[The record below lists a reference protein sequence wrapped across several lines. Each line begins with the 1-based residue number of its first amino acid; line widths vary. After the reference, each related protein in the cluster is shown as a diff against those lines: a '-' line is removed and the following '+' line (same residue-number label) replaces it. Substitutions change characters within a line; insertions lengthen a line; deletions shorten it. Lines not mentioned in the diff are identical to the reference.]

1 MPNDVKAV
9 LSVIVV
15 IVAAILG
22 YWRGSPI
29 RPEFG
34 HFVLITAVF
43 MVVAMWI
50 FPEAGGKKSSKDAT
64 ARSSIT

>member
-1 MPNDVKAV
+1 MPNGVKAA

-22 YWRGSPI
+22 YWSGSPV

-34 HFVLITAVF
+34 SFVLITAIF
-43 MVVAMWI
+43 MVAAMWI
-50 FPEAGGKKSSKDAT
+50 VPEAGGKKPGKD
-64 ARSSIT
+64 ITVGS